1 MFAVLPPA
9 SAASAAGTSGRAA
22 CAASQ
27 RLTAVIATT
36 HDDVD
41 DHQRRLGRRSSS
53 ARCATASTA
62 ASRAAAAADL
72 QRRRGALQANIAN
85 IDHFDRPFLHASLI
99 NRTETKKIRNGKI
112 RNKLKTR
119 ICSEE
124 TVWYESVKSVLMKV
138 KKSMVG
144 STCGKI
150 GLKSGVNK

>member
-9 SAASAAGTSGRAA
+9 SAASAAGTPGRAA

-72 QRRRGALQANIAN
+72 QRRRGALQANSAHWHCSIRSTISTCQLN
-85 IDHFDRPFLHASLI
+85 QPHG
-99 NRTETKKIRNGKI
+99 NKKIRNGKI

-138 KKSMVG
+138 GPKEIYG
-144 STCGKI
+144 GKH
-150 GLKSGVNK
+150 LWKDRS

>member
-62 ASRAAAAADL
+62 ASRAADL